1 MDLKNKLLAI
11 QQELKAPKGRNNR
24 FGGYNYRSTEDIFT
38 ALKPLLKKYKV
49 MLTITDT
56 MELIGERYYV
66 KATVCLEDVESE
78 TGISVSAYARET
90 LERKKSDDSQLTGAA
105 SSYARKYALNG
116 LFLIDDSADPDT
128 YEDDPEELDRQE
140 AEELQQEEEEE
151 APAPVRKPRQ
161 KKSDVAKVDKG
172 TGAIVG
178 ATPEEMEDVADHD
191 RYYFFE
197 EEDNVRLIHA
207 GEPAPEDGVEITKEQ
222 YAAASNAIATSG
234 RNGRKR
240 KSAKEAIEM
249 AGFMNIPE
257 GVDEEMPFF
266 PEDEEKEEEPAE
278 EEKPRTRRSRR
289 KR

>member
-1 MDLKNKLLAI
+1 MMDLKNKLLAI

-24 FGGYNYRSTEDIFT
+24 FGGYFYRSTEDILT
-38 ALKPLLKKYKV
+38 ALKPLLKKQKV
-49 MLTITDT
+49 ILTITDT

-151 APAPVRKPRQ
+151 APAPVRKPR
-161 KKSDVAKVDKG
+161 KKKTEPAP
-172 TGAIVG
+172 A
-178 ATPEEMEDVADHD
+178 PEDVADHD

-257 GVDEEMPFF
+257 GTDEEVPFF

-278 EEKPRTRRSRR
+278 EEKPRTRRTRR

>member
-24 FGGYNYRSTEDIFT
+24 FGGYYYRSTEDILT
-38 ALKPLLKKYKV
+38 ALKPLLKKQKV
-49 MLTITDT
+49 ILTITDT

-151 APAPVRKPRQ
+151 APAPVRKPR
-161 KKSDVAKVDKG
+161 KKKTEPAP
-172 TGAIVG
+172 A
-178 ATPEEMEDVADHD
+178 PEDVADHD

-257 GVDEEMPFF
+257 GTDEEVPFF

-278 EEKPRTRRSRR
+278 EEKPRTRRTRR

>member
-24 FGGYNYRSTEDIFT
+24 FGGYFYRSTEDILT
-38 ALKPLLKKYKV
+38 ALKPLLKKQKV
-49 MLTITDT
+49 ILTITDT

-151 APAPVRKPRQ
+151 APAPVRKPR
-161 KKSDVAKVDKG
+161 KKKTEPAPD
-172 TGAIVG
+172 
-178 ATPEEMEDVADHD
+178 PEDVADHD

-207 GEPAPEDGVEITKEQ
+207 GDPAPEGGVEITKEQ

-257 GVDEEMPFF
+257 GTDEEVPFF

-278 EEKPRTRRSRR
+278 EEKPRTRRTRR

>member
-24 FGGYNYRSTEDIFT
+24 FGGYFYRSTEDILT

-49 MLTITDT
+49 ILTITDT

-116 LFLIDDSADPDT
+116 LFLIDDTADADT
-128 YEDDPEELDRQE
+128 YEDNPEELDRQE

-178 ATPEEMEDVADHD
+178 ATPEEMKGVADHD

-197 EEDNVRLIHA
+197 EEDNVLLVHA
-207 GEPAPEDGVEITKEQ
+207 GDPAPEGGVEITKGQ
-222 YAAASNAIATSG
+222 YDAGFNAIATK
-234 RNGRKR
+234 GRK
-240 KSAKEAIEM
+240 ANVKEAIEK
-249 AGFMNIPE
+249 ADFMNIPE
-257 GVDEEMPFF
+257 DAGEEMPYLT
-266 PEDEEKEEEPAE
+266 DE

>member
-11 QQELKAPKGRNNR
+11 QQELKAPKGRNNH

-49 MLTITDT
+49 ILTITDT

-178 ATPEEMEDVADHD
+178 ATPEEMKDVADHD

-197 EEDNVRLIHA
+197 EEGNVKLIHA
-207 GEPAPEDGVEITKEQ
+207 GDPAPENGVEITKEQ
-222 YAAASNAIATSG
+222 CAAASSAIATSG

-240 KSAKEAIEM
+240 KSAKQAIDEAKEM
-249 AGFMNIPE
+249 EEFMNIPE
-257 GVDEEMPFF
+257 GVDEEIPF
-266 PEDEEKEEEPAE
+266 DTQDEEPAE
-278 EEKPRTRRSRR
+278 EEKPRTRRTRR

>member
-24 FGGYNYRSTEDIFT
+24 FGGYYYRSTEDILT
-38 ALKPLLKKYKV
+38 ALKPLLKKQKV
-49 MLTITDT
+49 ILTITDS

-78 TGISVSAYARET
+78 TGITVSAYARET

-116 LFLIDDSADPDT
+116 LFLIDDTADADT

-140 AEELQQEEEEE
+140 AEEK
-151 APAPVRKPRQ
+151 PARKPRQ
-161 KKSDVAKVDKG
+161 KKETAPDPD
-172 TGAIVG
+172 I
-178 ATPEEMEDVADHD
+178 ADHD

-197 EEDNVRLIHA
+197 EEDNVLLVHA
-207 GEPAPEDGVEITKEQ
+207 GDPAPEGGREISKEQ
-222 YAAASNAIATSG
+222 YDAGFNAIATK
-234 RNGRKR
+234 GRK
-240 KSAKEAIEM
+240 ANVKEAIEK
-249 AGFMNIPE
+249 ADFMNIPE
-257 GVDEEMPFF
+257 DAEEEMPYLT
-266 PEDEEKEEEPAE
+266 DEEEPAE

>member
-24 FGGYNYRSTEDIFT
+24 FGGYFYRSTEDILT
-38 ALKPLLKKYKV
+38 ALKPLLKKQKV
-49 MLTITDT
+49 ILTITDT

-128 YEDDPEELDRQE
+128 YEDDPEELDSQE
-140 AEELQQEEEEE
+140 
-151 APAPVRKPRQ
+151 
-161 KKSDVAKVDKG
+161 
-172 TGAIVG
+172 T
-178 ATPEEMEDVADHD
+178 ADHD
-191 RYYFFE
+191 RYFFV
-197 EEDNVRLIHA
+197 EEDEDVLLIRA
-207 GEPAPEDGVEITKEQ
+207 GKPAPENGVEITKEQ
-222 YAAASNAIATSG
+222 FIAAGNVIATSVK
-234 RNGRKR
+234 NGQEPKGV
-240 KSAKEAIEM
+240 KEAIQR
-249 AGFMNIPE
+249 ADFMNIPE
-257 GVDEEMPFF
+257 GADEEVPFNTD
-266 PEDEEKEEEPAE
+266 PE
-278 EEKPRTRRSRR
+278 EEKPRTRRARR

>member
-1 MDLKNKLLAI
+1 M
-11 QQELKAPKGRNNR
+11 
-24 FGGYNYRSTEDIFT
+24 
-38 ALKPLLKKYKV
+38 
-49 MLTITDT
+49 
-56 MELIGERYYV
+56 
-66 KATVCLEDVESE
+66 
-78 TGISVSAYARET
+78 
-90 LERKKSDDSQLTGAA
+90 
-105 SSYARKYALNG
+105 
-116 LFLIDDSADPDT
+116 
-128 YEDDPEELDRQE
+128 
-140 AEELQQEEEEE
+140 
-151 APAPVRKPRQ
+151 
-161 KKSDVAKVDKG
+161 DKG

-178 ATPEEMEDVADHD
+178 ATPEEMKDVADHD

-249 AGFMNIPE
+249 ANFMNIPE
-257 GVDEEMPFF
+257 GTDEEVPFF
-266 PEDEEKEEEPAE
+266 TEEEEAEEEPAE

>member
-151 APAPVRKPRQ
+151 APAPVRKPR
-161 KKSDVAKVDKG
+161 KKKTEPAPD
-172 TGAIVG
+172 
-178 ATPEEMEDVADHD
+178 PEDVADHD

-207 GEPAPEDGVEITKEQ
+207 GDPAPEGGVEITKEQ

-249 AGFMNIPE
+249 ANFMNIPE
-257 GVDEEMPFF
+257 GTDEEVPFF
-266 PEDEEKEEEPAE
+266 TEEEEAPAEE
-278 EEKPRTRRSRR
+278 EEKPRTRRTRR

>member
-24 FGGYNYRSTEDIFT
+24 FGGYYYRSTEDILT
-38 ALKPLLKKYKV
+38 ALKPLLKKQKV
-49 MLTITDT
+49 ILTITDT

-116 LFLIDDSADPDT
+116 LFLIDDTADADT
-128 YEDDPEELDRQE
+128 YEDNPEELDRQE
-140 AEELQQEEEEE
+140 AEELEEEK
-151 APAPVRKPRQ
+151 PARKPRQ
-161 KKSDVAKVDKG
+161 KKEAAPD
-172 TGAIVG
+172 
-178 ATPEEMEDVADHD
+178 PEDVADHE
-191 RYYFFE
+191 RYFFI
-197 EEDNVRLIHA
+197 EEDDNVLLIRA
-207 GEPAPEDGVEITKEQ
+207 GSPAPEGGVEITKEQ
-222 YAAASNAIATSG
+222 YNAASNAIATSG

-257 GVDEEMPFF
+257 GVEEEVPFF

>member
-24 FGGYNYRSTEDIFT
+24 FGGYFYRSTEDILT
-38 ALKPLLKKYKV
+38 ALKPLLKKQKV
-49 MLTITDT
+49 ILTITDT

-151 APAPVRKPRQ
+151 APAPVRKPR
-161 KKSDVAKVDKG
+161 KKKTEPAPD
-172 TGAIVG
+172 
-178 ATPEEMEDVADHD
+178 PEDVADHD

-249 AGFMNIPE
+249 ANFMNIPE
-257 GVDEEMPFF
+257 GTDEEVPFF
-266 PEDEEKEEEPAE
+266 TEEEEEPAE
-278 EEKPRTRRSRR
+278 EEKPRTRRTRR

>member
-24 FGGYNYRSTEDIFT
+24 FGGYFYRSTEDILT
-38 ALKPLLKKYKV
+38 ALKPLLKKQKV
-49 MLTITDT
+49 ILTITDT

-151 APAPVRKPRQ
+151 APAPVRKPR
-161 KKSDVAKVDKG
+161 KKKTEPAP
-172 TGAIVG
+172 A
-178 ATPEEMEDVADHD
+178 PEDVADHD

-257 GVDEEMPFF
+257 GTDEEVPFF

-278 EEKPRTRRSRR
+278 EEKPRTRRTRR

>member
-24 FGGYNYRSTEDIFT
+24 FGGYFYRSTEDILT
-38 ALKPLLKKYKV
+38 ALKPLLKKQKV
-49 MLTITDT
+49 ILTITDT

-151 APAPVRKPRQ
+151 APAPVRKPR
-161 KKSDVAKVDKG
+161 KKKTEPAPD
-172 TGAIVG
+172 
-178 ATPEEMEDVADHD
+178 PEDVADHD

-197 EEDNVRLIHA
+197 EEDNVRLIDA
-207 GEPAPEDGVEITKEQ
+207 GDPAPEGGVEITKEQ

-249 AGFMNIPE
+249 AGFMNIP
-257 GVDEEMPFF
+257 GGTDEEVPFF
-266 PEDEEKEEEPAE
+266 PADEEKEEEPAE
-278 EEKPRTRRSRR
+278 EEKPRTRRTRR

>member
-11 QQELKAPKGRNNR
+11 QQELKAPKGRNNH

-49 MLTITDT
+49 ILTITDT

-151 APAPVRKPRQ
+151 APAPVRKPR
-161 KKSDVAKVDKG
+161 KKKTEPAPD
-172 TGAIVG
+172 
-178 ATPEEMEDVADHD
+178 PEDVADHD

-207 GEPAPEDGVEITKEQ
+207 GDPAPEGGVEITKEQ

-257 GVDEEMPFF
+257 GTDEEVPFF
-266 PEDEEKEEEPAE
+266 PEDEEKEDEPAE
-278 EEKPRTRRSRR
+278 EEKPRTRRTRR

>member
-24 FGGYNYRSTEDIFT
+24 FGGYFYRSTEDILT
-38 ALKPLLKKYKV
+38 ALKPLLKKQKV
-49 MLTITDT
+49 ILTITDT

-151 APAPVRKPRQ
+151 APAPVRKPR
-161 KKSDVAKVDKG
+161 KKKTEPAPD
-172 TGAIVG
+172 
-178 ATPEEMEDVADHD
+178 PEDVADHD

-207 GEPAPEDGVEITKEQ
+207 GDPAPEGGVEITKEQ

-249 AGFMNIPE
+249 ANFMNIPE
-257 GVDEEMPFF
+257 GTDEEVPFF

-278 EEKPRTRRSRR
+278 EEKPRTRRTRR

>member
-24 FGGYNYRSTEDIFT
+24 FGGYYYRSTEDILT

-151 APAPVRKPRQ
+151 APAPVRKPR
-161 KKSDVAKVDKG
+161 KKKTEPAP
-172 TGAIVG
+172 A
-178 ATPEEMEDVADHD
+178 PEDVADHD

-257 GVDEEMPFF
+257 GTDEEVPFF

-278 EEKPRTRRSRR
+278 EEKPRTRRTRR

>member
-24 FGGYNYRSTEDIFT
+24 FGGYYYRSTEDILT
-38 ALKPLLKKYKV
+38 ALKPLLKKYKMV
-49 MLTITDT
+49 LTITDT

-66 KATVCLEDVESE
+66 KATVCLEDVEAE
-78 TGISVSAYARET
+78 TGIQVSAYARET

-116 LFLIDDSADPDT
+116 LFLIDDTADADT

-151 APAPVRKPRQ
+151 APAPVRKPR
-161 KKSDVAKVDKG
+161 KKKTEPAPD
-172 TGAIVG
+172 
-178 ATPEEMEDVADHD
+178 PQDVADHD

-257 GVDEEMPFF
+257 GTDEEVPFF
-266 PEDEEKEEEPAE
+266 TEEEEAPAE
-278 EEKPRTRRSRR
+278 EEKPRTRRTRR

>member
-24 FGGYNYRSTEDIFT
+24 FGGYFYRSTEDILT
-38 ALKPLLKKYKV
+38 ALKPLLKKQKV
-49 MLTITDT
+49 ILTITDT

-140 AEELQQEEEEE
+140 AEEQEEEQP
-151 APAPVRKPRQ
+151 APARKPRN
-161 KKSDVAKVDKG
+161 KKKADPD
-172 TGAIVG
+172 
-178 ATPEEMEDVADHD
+178 PEDTADHD
-191 RYYFFE
+191 RYFFI
-197 EEDNVRLIHA
+197 EEDDNVLLIRA
-207 GEPAPEDGVEITKEQ
+207 GDPAPENGVKITKEQ
-222 YAAASNAIATSG
+222 YNAASNAIATSG

-257 GVDEEMPFF
+257 GVDEEVPFF
-266 PEDEEKEEEPAE
+266 TEEEEAAQAE
-278 EEKPRTRRSRR
+278 EEKPRTRRTRR